1 MFYMSTSLFSSVS
14 VVVSSRSGEGQRTQV
29 LPVSAGWQLHAGEY
43 RLVHCVSGTRGAI
56 RGSASTKL
64 LINCTGLIELIDF
77 METVKKKK
85 KLNII
90 ESLFPVCRQSTGP
103 WLCSSWPSSS
113 TITTQDRCVSSNS
126 GVFMKDLFWNP
137 MIKYPKR
144 QRSF

>member
-29 LPVSAGWQLHAGEY
+29 LLVSAGWQLHAGEY

-77 METVKKKK
+77 MEMVKKKK
-85 KLNII
+85 AQQNWV
-90 ESLFPVCRQSTGP
+90 PVSCLQAEHRTMAVFILAVIVNNYNTGQVR
-103 WLCSSWPSSS
+103 L
-113 TITTQDRCVSSNS
+113 
-126 GVFMKDLFWNP
+126 
-137 MIKYPKR
+137 
-144 QRSF
+144 